1 MGHWNKMIINF
12 NGRKLM
18 FEFGLSGLIYLSK
31 NSYSN
36 ENLIEVLYYGL
47 IRKHPYLTSED
58 LTLISQN
65 LSDEDKQAIKSLITE
80 VPSISDKEIAGWYQ
94 QMVGEVGVSPN
105 DFYKMT
111 PEEMDLIYEGYIT
124 RKENDANIF
133 LLALRAFK
141 NNEKEILLK
150 EERGY
155 EIGSIEERNQ
165 TFKQLNIKEDTNV

>member
-1 MGHWNKMIINF
+1 MIINF
-12 NGRKLM
+12 NGRKLI

-47 IRKHPYLTSED
+47 VRKHPYLTSGD

-65 LSDEDKQAIKSLITE
+65 LSDKDKQAIESLIAKI
-80 VPSISDKEIAGWYQ
+80 PSISDREVAGWYQ
-94 QMVGEVGVSPN
+94 QIVGEVGISPD
-105 DFYKMT
+105 DFYRMT

-133 LLALRAFK
+133 LLALRAVK
-141 NNEKEILLK
+141 DNKKEILLK

-155 EIGSIEERNQ
+155 EVGSIEERNQ
-165 TFKQLNIKEDTNV
+165 TFEQLNIKEDTNV